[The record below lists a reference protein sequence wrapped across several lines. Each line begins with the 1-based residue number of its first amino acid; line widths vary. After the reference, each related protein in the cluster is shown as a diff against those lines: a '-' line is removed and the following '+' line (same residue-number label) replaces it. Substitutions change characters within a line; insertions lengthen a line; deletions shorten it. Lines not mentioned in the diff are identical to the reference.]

1 MQNLSFTV
9 SRIKMIVKIN
19 FLWSENCKTNATF
32 RPATTGLDHTFVAY
46 CVKVAR
52 SPNVY
57 SPPGVE
63 LEFEKLLVNIFGSE
77 FIEAFRHKRPA
88 GWVDLMIAFE
98 SRKRAATPFKNNA
111 LNVSLPFSFI
121 DYYKKKKVSQKE
133 ATPVIMT
140 PFCIIMYSKMCSFSM
155 IYLK

>member
-1 MQNLSFTV
+1 M
-9 SRIKMIVKIN
+9 
-19 FLWSENCKTNATF
+19 
-32 RPATTGLDHTFVAY
+32 
-46 CVKVAR
+46 KVER
-52 SPNVY
+52 SPNDY
-57 SPPGVE
+57 SPLGVE

-140 PFCIIMYSKMCSFSM
+140 PFCIIMNSKMCSFSM
-155 IYLK
+155 IYLKQFYVNLTMCRIFCLDNVTCLSYTSSEHNTLYYRLS